1 MQKTKKLSGKKLALL
16 VALVL
21 IAVVAVLCAK
31 VLLGSYAAEPD
42 AVIAATVETG
52 VVHVSQPVRNRLVFY
67 PEKPVAGLVF
77 YPGAKVEF
85 SSYSPLMHKLARNG
99 ILCVLV
105 EMPANI
111 ALFYTEAAKGIPE
124 QYPEIDTWYIG
135 GHSLGG
141 SAAAMYAQEH
151 PDDFDGLLLLA
162 SYSTVDLSETEL
174 NVISIY
180 GENDLVLNRKSY
192 EKNRSHLPEP
202 VWELVIPGGNHAQ
215 FGSYGEQD
223 RDGAAEIT
231 AKEQR
236 AVTTAF
242 CLEHMK

>member
-1 MQKTKKLSGKKLALL
+1 MKETKKRSGKLFAALAALL
-16 VALVL
+16 LIGAAAL
-21 IAVVAVLCAK
+21 LCVK
-31 VLLGSYAAEPD
+31 MLPDSYAAQPD
-42 AVIAATVETG
+42 AVIASTVETG
-52 VVHVSQPVRNRLVFY
+52 VVHVSQPEQNILLFY

-77 YPGAKVEF
+77 YPGARVEF
-85 SSYSPLMHKLARNG
+85 SSYSPLMHKLARSG

-105 EMPANI
+105 QMPADI
-111 ALFYTEAAKGIPE
+111 ALFYTDAAKGIPA
-124 QYPEIDTWYIG
+124 QYPEIGTWYIG

-141 SAAAMYAQEH
+141 AAAAMYVQKH
-151 PDDFDGLLLLA
+151 PDEYDGLLLLA
-162 SYSTVDLSETEL
+162 SYSSVDLRETGL

-192 EKNRSHLPEP
+192 EKYRSNLPEN

-223 RDGAAEIT
+223 GDGPAEIT

-236 AVTTAF
+236 AITAAF